1 MASFKF
7 RLNGGAQPI
16 SVEDW
21 QKSAIRKLPDLALSY
36 FEGGADDLTTMRE
49 NMSAF
54 RNWRLRQR
62 VLTGVS
68 DPDMTAT
75 IAKTPVS
82 MPVALA
88 LECLHTYSL
97 IHDDLPAMDDDD
109 LRRGQPTVHVEFDEA
124 TAILAGDGLQA
135 LAFEIITEAEQ
146 HYSASICC
154 RLVHDLAHSAG
165 VSGMVGGQILDLAF
179 EKSVPDL
186 SDIER
191 MQAMKTGSL
200 FRYACTCGVTIGGG
214 SAEDRGRLE
223 NFANA
228 FGLAFQITDD
238 LLDEEASKEE
248 MGKRTGKDSA
258 RGKATFVAHLGIEGA
273 RGAAQSKVEDALA
286 ALQSYGGEAD
296 NLRHLCSY
304 LLTRRV

>member
-1 MASFKF
+1 MPMPFPEDLVRISAKVDNALNS
-7 RLNGGAQPI
+7 RLANIDAPEKVVRAMRHAALSGGKRLRPFLVIQCAGLFDV
-16 SVEDW
+16 S
-21 QKSAIRKLPDLALSY
+21 SDLA
-36 FEGGADDLTTMRE
+36 
-49 NMSAF
+49 
-54 RNWRLRQR
+54 
-62 VLTGVS
+62 
-68 DPDMTAT
+68 
-75 IAKTPVS
+75 